1 MRALSLTQFVREPEI
16 VDLLRDLIRIDSSN
30 PPGLEEPVAQL
41 LADFL
46 AGSGLEVTIDRFEAG
61 RANLVARWCG
71 NGRKSALLFSGHLDT
86 VPASPVAW
94 THPPH
99 SAAMEDGVVYGRGA
113 VDMKGAVAAM
123 AGACLGLARARME
136 LAGDVIF
143 AGSAGEE
150 VDCAGARRLVSQ
162 GIGPVGELVVGEATR
177 LDVAPAHKGALWIEI
192 ETAGKAAHGSM
203 PNQGSN
209 AILFM
214 RDVINRLDGFRA
226 DVPAHPLLGP
236 ATVSIGTIRGGTK
249 PNIVPEA
256 CTLTVD
262 LRTLPGES
270 HADILEQLRSRL
282 GGVAIR
288 TLNSMPAVE
297 TPVNA
302 PLIESALEITRNLRN
317 PNLRGMTYFSD
328 ASVLAGALGV
338 PTLIFGPGDERL
350 AHQANEHIAVDEMI
364 IAAQVYFELAQR
376 RLQ

>member
-1 MRALSLTQFVREPEI
+1 M
-16 VDLLRDLIRIDSSN
+16 LRDLIRIDSSN

-86 VPASPVAW
+86 VPASPFAW
-94 THPPH
+94 TRPPH
-99 SAAMEDGVVYGRGA
+99 SAAMEGGVVYGRGA

-282 GGVAIR
+282 GRVAIR

-350 AHQANEHIAVDEMI
+350 AHQADEHIAVDEVI